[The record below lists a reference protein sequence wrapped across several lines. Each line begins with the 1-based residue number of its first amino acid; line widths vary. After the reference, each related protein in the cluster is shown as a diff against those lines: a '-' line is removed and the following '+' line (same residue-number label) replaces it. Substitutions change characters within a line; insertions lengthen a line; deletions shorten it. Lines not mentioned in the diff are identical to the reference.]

1 MKKLYFGLLAFTL
14 ALTLCA
20 CGISRK
26 PVETTPEEPSTASG
40 DVTATEKP
48 SETGSNVTETEKP
61 TEIGG
66 NVPAKEEPAESGDDA
81 GVDLT
86 GAWHLDSEKNDL
98 TAFQDTFPAYMEF
111 GARME
116 LTSDGQISW
125 CIGIEGGTGTYT
137 QDGDTLTAEIVSD
150 VSQQQMTV
158 PFRVISDGE
167 TAQLEMAYNGTT
179 VYWIPGDSEADE

>member
-1 MKKLYFGLLAFTL
+1 MKKMYLGLLTFTL
-14 ALTLCA
+14 VLALCA

-26 PVETTPEEPSTASG
+26 PVESMPEEPPAAS
-40 DVTATEKP
+40 
-48 SETGSNVTETEKP
+48 SNVTTTKKPVETDSDVMEPEKTAETDSNNTAEGSDGAG
-61 TEIGG
+61 TE
-66 NVPAKEEPAESGDDA
+66 ADM
-81 GVDLT
+81 DLT
-86 GAWHLDSEKNDL
+86 GPWHLDSEKNDL

-116 LTSDGQISW
+116 LTSDGQIIW

-167 TAQLEMAYNGTT
+167 TVQLEMEYNGTT
-179 VYWIPGDSEADE
+179 VYWVYGDSEADQ